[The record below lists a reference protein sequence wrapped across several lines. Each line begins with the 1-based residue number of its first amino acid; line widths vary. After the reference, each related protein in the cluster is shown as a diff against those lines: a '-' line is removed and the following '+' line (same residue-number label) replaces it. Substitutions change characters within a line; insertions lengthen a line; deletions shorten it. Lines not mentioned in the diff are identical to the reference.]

1 MNSNYGFLIDEKDLL
16 LQRKYFEEM
25 ASAIGVKVLHRAP
38 RPGKTYTNY
47 GEIDSCYYEPE
58 LVACIFDEHPNPRTM
73 KKLGWN
79 SELETQASI
88 ISVPYDLNGLQQ
100 GSLFIIPSAFDK
112 TKARLFR
119 VTQITS
125 IMIVPCSLTCQLVPE
140 FENTFSSNSFQHK
153 SDSFNLL
160 NREEDEN

>member
-25 ASAIGVKVLHRAP
+25 AAAIGVKVLHRAP

-73 KKLGWN
+73 KN
-79 SELETQASI
+79 
-88 ISVPYDLNGLQQ
+88 
-100 GSLFIIPSAFDK
+100 
-112 TKARLFR
+112 LFR
-119 VTQITS
+119 ATS
-125 IMIVPCSLTCQLVPE
+125 PFLGVIPLVG
-140 FENTFSSNSFQHK
+140 S
-153 SDSFNLL
+153 SFNK
-160 NREEDEN
+160 